1 VGAPHALAAPPAG
14 GDHARSA
21 APETVVVR
29 DTSFAL
35 AIGGLTFLVTV
46 IWGDPFIEVL
56 RRFGIGK
63 KVRVEIA
70 DVHSEKI
77 GTPTMGGLLILLPV
91 LLVTVGLNLV
101 NLIGPDVTL
110 TGRSILLP
118 LAVLVYYG
126 ALGALDDWEGIRG
139 RRVIG
144 EGISARVKF
153 AAQVVGAIGVAL
165 ALYFVLDIQSIAIPG
180 FPLPFRL
187 GLLYVPIAVFIIVGM
202 SNAVNLTD
210 GLDGLAGI
218 ITASCFAAY
227 GIIAQ
232 LQGQI
237 YLVQFAFVMV
247 GACFA
252 FLWFNAHPAQLFMGD
267 TGSLALGATLGTVAL
282 MTGQWLILPIIAII
296 PVAETA
302 SVMLQVLSAKLS
314 RRLLG
319 EDRRLFRRTPL
330 HHHFELGGWSETQ
343 IVQRFWLIGILASLI
358 GVALALL

>member
-1 VGAPHALAAPPAG
+1 MNDV
-14 GDHARSA
+14 
-21 APETVVVR
+21 
-29 DTSFAL
+29 SFAL
-35 AIGGLTFLVTV
+35 ALGGITFLVTV
-46 IWGDPFIEVL
+46 IWGDPFIQVL
-56 RRFGIGK
+56 KRYGIGK

-91 LLVTVGLNLV
+91 LIVTLGLNLV
-101 NLIGPDVTL
+101 NLIGPPGMTL
-110 TGRSILLP
+110 TGRSILVP
-118 LAVLVYYG
+118 LGVLVYYG
-126 ALGALDDWEGIRG
+126 ALGAVDDWEGIRG
-139 RRVIG
+139 KRVIG
-144 EGISARVKF
+144 EGISARLKF
-153 AAQVVGAIGVAL
+153 AAQLVGAIVVAL
-165 ALYFVLDIQSIAIPG
+165 GLYFVLDIQRIAIPG
-180 FPLPFRL
+180 FPLPFEL
-187 GLLYVPIAVFIIVGM
+187 GPLYIPIAVFVIVGM

-237 YLVQFAFVMV
+237 YLTQFAFVMV

-296 PVAETA
+296 PVAETL
-302 SVMLQVLSAKLS
+302 SVMLQVLSAQLS

-319 EDRRLFRRTPL
+319 EDRRLFRRAPL

-343 IVQRFWLIGILASLI
+343 IVQRFWLIGILASI
-358 GVALALL
+358 VGVALALL

>member
-1 VGAPHALAAPPAG
+1 MRDTALA
-14 GDHARSA
+14 
-21 APETVVVR
+21 
-29 DTSFAL
+29 FAL

-46 IWGDPFIEVL
+46 IWGDPFVEIL
-56 RRFGIGK
+56 RRLHIGK
-63 KVRVEIA
+63 RVRVEIA

-91 LLVTVGLNLV
+91 IVVTIGLNLV
-101 NLIGPDVTL
+101 NLIGPNVNI
-110 TGRSILLP
+110 TGRSILVP

-126 ALGALDDWEGIRG
+126 GLGALDDWEGIRG
-139 RRVIG
+139 SRAVG
-144 EGISARVKF
+144 EGISARIKF
-153 AAQVVGAIGVAL
+153 AAQMVGAIGIAL
-165 ALYFVLDIQSIAIPG
+165 MLYYGLDAQSVAIPG
-180 FPLPFRL
+180 IPFPIRL
-187 GLLYVPIAVFIIVGM
+187 GLFYIPIAIFVIVSM

-218 ITASCFAAY
+218 ITASAFAAY

-232 LQGQI
+232 MQGQI
-237 YLVQFAFVMV
+237 YLTQFAFTMV

-296 PVAETA
+296 PVVEVL
-302 SVMLQVLSAKLS
+302 SVVLQVASSQLS

-319 EDRRLFRRTPL
+319 EDRRIFRRTPL

-343 IVQRFWLIGILASLI
+343 IVQRFWLIGILAAII